1 MVPPVSPAIITAP
14 IIPTA
19 TPPVIIATPVVL
31 PAAAMVIAGFCF
43 AG

>member
-19 TPPVIIATPVVL
+19 TPPMVISTPVVL
-31 PAAAMVIAGFCF
+31 PAAMVIAGFCF